1 MRRCRRRVGRL
12 ELSCAVVT
20 IGLLLGGSVSLDR
33 KGVPVSGRGAAKLE
47 RIAVSREP
55 SGDWDRHYE
64 VTAAFELPNG
74 GASQATV
81 RVPPEQPGV
90 AHGALLPVRLDPAAP
105 RDAHLAVGTRRFVEA
120 NRYHFLTPVLGCG
133 ILGMLAALAYRW
145 RRPKRQAT
153 TGDETM
159 ARQEGR
165 IMETK
170 MPALSLMIALL
181 STPPESRLAAQD
193 QAPADSI
200 HACDLVTNAD
210 VEKVTRRRTQ
220 GPPDRQSNVQKT
232 YSSCSFRQAGVGI
245 VLSSKASQSQKHVYQ
260 ELEVGG
266 FDRANQPVPGVGDSA
281 AIYFKP
287 KGKDPEGFLVTYAGT
302 RTLTIR
308 VKIDHGQPSASA
320 QPFAVGLA
328 KIALAK
334 LR

>member
-220 GPPDRQSNVQKT
+220 GASGSSVERSEDVFVLLLPPSRGRDRPLFKGVAVAEARLPGT
-232 YSSCSFRQAGVGI
+232 RGGWFRQG
-245 VLSSKASQSQKHVYQ
+245 
-260 ELEVGG
+260 E
-266 FDRANQPVPGVGDSA
+266 
-281 AIYFKP
+281 
-287 KGKDPEGFLVTYAGT
+287 
-302 RTLTIR
+302 
-308 VKIDHGQPSASA
+308 SASA
-320 QPFAVGLA
+320 GGRGFRGHLLQAQG
-328 KIALAK
+328 
-334 LR
+334 